1 MHPVPHGTVTAAAVT
16 PVLADLLGYQFEV
29 APMLLAIISCVI
41 VRVYKGAKAKTREG
55 WVVDVAISLLSVLFT
70 VAMIITLRPGLLL
83 AAVLGTG
90 LGAIGAGLI
99 AYAEKR
105 ARQALGEELDRT
117 LTPAAIAGRSVRR
130 AYPVPS
136 DQDPNLIPGLTELDK
151 HP

>member
-29 APMLLAIISCVI
+29 APMLLAIVSCVI
-41 VRVYKGAKAKTREG
+41 VRVYKGAKAKSREG
-55 WVVDVAISLLSVLFT
+55 WVVDVSISLLAVLFT
-70 VAMIITLRPGLLL
+70 VVFIITLRPNLLL

-105 ARQALGEELDRT
+105 ARAALGEVDAL
-117 LTPAAIAGRSVRR
+117 PAANAGRALRKS
-130 AYPVPS
+130 YPVPS
-136 DQDPNLIPGLTELDK
+136 EPDPDSIPGLAELDK